1 MGILGCGGRGTYDLG
16 IFLQQPEV
24 QFVAVCDVRSERRDA
39 GKKVVDD
46 RYGNTD
52 CNTYRDMFEMFE
64 RKDIDALLIATGD
77 RWHTLASILA
87 AKAGKDVYCEKPC
100 SMTIGESLALA
111 DGIRHYGRIY
121 QAGTQRRN
129 IGNFMH
135 AVHLAHSGRLGKL
148 HTVHANTL
156 APATNHDWLPGEPEP
171 DRDTVDWERWLG
183 PTPWRPY
190 NAAYVAGR
198 WRGYFDFHGGGILE
212 WGAHTIDLCQWAC
225 QMDKTTPVN
234 FEPQGS
240 TVVARYANGIKLVMR
255 DTGWLGMGT
264 CSVRFEGDEG
274 WIETGDS
281 GNMLLGP
288 SSLKSEFREFTD
300 AGTDP
305 TTHIREFLRCVKSRG
320 IPAANADVASQ
331 THIAAH
337 AAYIASQLGRSVQF
351 DPVTEAFV
359 NDDEA
364 NRMRTR
370 TYRAPWRA

>member
-364 NRMRTR
+364 SRMRTR